1 MKRIISLLLALVLCF
16 GAIPFFGIEASAATS
31 SAVANAVSNRLPL
44 VTYAMPL
51 SGASKVYSFTNDTF
65 SDKTTS
71 YYIDSFK
78 DQIVITQISADGKA
92 VCVSYPSSSSSTGY
106 RSRWFATDD
115 ILGLA
120 IVDIRPYTCSSGNT
134 TYRMSSASAV
144 TSYGSISKN
153 DSCVMLGNH
162 TVGGTTYYPTI
173 YPISTG
179 TYNKVSGVR
188 NKLAL
193 GRFAPAKVQPIPNGK
208 YIIVSSL
215 NNNMVLDVSNGSK
228 DNCANIQLWTRN
240 GSGAQI
246 FTVTYNNGGW
256 YTIVNAQSGKAL
268 DVANGEAKCG
278 QNVQQYQTNGT
289 NAQKWYLEDA
299 GGAYFYI
306 RSALGYY
313 LDANGGVAN
322 NGTNIQIWTGN
333 KSNAQRFKFEKYIA
347 PGTAQYASYSGVDYN
362 TTLKNAYSSGKIS
375 STEYNNRTTLLNEA
389 KKMVTVLWTAPVSF
403 HTWKSSEGT
412 YNSNKAM
419 QYGSAPSST
428 NQFVKGYTYKGIP
441 YAANA
446 GYNNYNAASWLSLI
460 NESGISTS
468 KLEGTVTYLNK
479 TRYNTTFRGI
489 DCSGFVHKAY
499 STIGSYTFTDNNRLS
514 CSGMLGSSLWKKISA
529 SDALPGDILL
539 KSGHVMIYLG
549 KTSNGKIAVFESVA
563 DGVNGA
569 SGCRYYEFNSVSS
582 YGYYRF
588 TKIAN

>member
-1 MKRIISLLLALVLCF
+1 MKRIIALLLALVLCF

-51 SGASKVYSFTNDTF
+51 SGASKVYSFVDDNYN
-65 SDKTTS
+65 DKTTK
-71 YYIDSFK
+71 YYIDTFK
-78 DQIVITQISADGKA
+78 DQIVITQISTDGKA
-92 VCVSYPSSSSSTGY
+92 VCVTYPSSSSSTGY

-120 IVDIRPYTCSSGNT
+120 TVDIRPYTCSSDNS

-173 YPISTG
+173 YPISSG

-246 FTVTYNNGGW
+246 FTATYNNGGW

-299 GGAYFYI
+299 GGSYFYI

-333 KSNAQRFKFEKYIA
+333 KSNAQKFKFEAFSSMDATQKAVQSRLDEIANGTRSYNDSTVMKVGSKFTGYRSGEQCKGYAKNVFYICFKIQ
-347 PGTAQYASYSGVDYN
+347 PG
-362 TTLKNAYSSGKIS
+362 
-375 STEYNNRTTLLNEA
+375 STQGNNYLLNATTGMTE
-389 KKMVTVLWTAPVSF
+389 VGRV
-403 HTWKSSEGT
+403 
-412 YNSNKAM
+412 
-419 QYGSAPSST
+419 T
-428 NQFVKGYTYKGIP
+428 NQDTQ
-441 YAANA
+441 
-446 GYNNYNAASWLSLI
+446 SLA
-460 NESGISTS
+460 
-468 KLEGTVTYLNK
+468 KLFT
-479 TRYNTTFRGI
+479 
-489 DCSGFVHKAY
+489 KA
-499 STIGSYTFTDNNRLS
+499 R
-514 CSGMLGSSLWKKISA
+514 
-529 SDALPGDILL
+529 PGDFVQMRRTHGGPHSAIIYCVTATGVTFLEANTDSKNTVMLNTYSWADLAAKNNAMTLYTATTYAL
-539 KSGHVMIYLG
+539 K
-549 KTSNGKIAVFESVA
+549 
-563 DGVNGA
+563 
-569 SGCRYYEFNSVSS
+569 
-582 YGYYRF
+582 
-588 TKIAN
+588 

>member
-31 SAVANAVSNRLPL
+31 SAVANALSNRLPL

-51 SGASKVYSFTNDTF
+51 SGATKVYSFTNETF

-120 IVDIRPYTCSSGNT
+120 IVDIRPYICSSGNT

-173 YPISTG
+173 YPISSG
-179 TYNKVSGVR
+179 THNKVSGVR

-246 FTVTYNNGGW
+246 FTATYNNGGW
-256 YTIVNAQSGKAL
+256 YTIVNAQSGKSL

-299 GGAYFYI
+299 GGGYFYI
-306 RSALGYY
+306 RSALGY
-313 LDANGGVAN
+313 
-322 NGTNIQIWTGN
+322 
-333 KSNAQRFKFEKYIA
+333 
-347 PGTAQYASYSGVDYN
+347 
-362 TTLKNAYSSGKIS
+362 
-375 STEYNNRTTLLNEA
+375 
-389 KKMVTVLWTAPVSF
+389 
-403 HTWKSSEGT
+403 
-412 YNSNKAM
+412 
-419 QYGSAPSST
+419 
-428 NQFVKGYTYKGIP
+428 
-441 YAANA
+441 
-446 GYNNYNAASWLSLI
+446 
-460 NESGISTS
+460 
-468 KLEGTVTYLNK
+468 
-479 TRYNTTFRGI
+479 
-489 DCSGFVHKAY
+489 
-499 STIGSYTFTDNNRLS
+499 
-514 CSGMLGSSLWKKISA
+514 
-529 SDALPGDILL
+529 
-539 KSGHVMIYLG
+539 
-549 KTSNGKIAVFESVA
+549 
-563 DGVNGA
+563 
-569 SGCRYYEFNSVSS
+569 
-582 YGYYRF
+582 
-588 TKIAN
+588 